1 MARHEFYH
9 VGVFTFSPEEGTAA
23 ITLPNPVPEA
33 VMGDRR
39 DQLMA
44 LQQPISARKNQA
56 CLGKTLD
63 VLIEQEN
70 PSTGELIGRA
80 TRFAP
85 DVDGLVYVKGTA
97 SLNQIVPVTITATY
111 IYDLYGMV
119 AEEAAVF

>member
-1 MARHEFYH
+1 M
-9 VGVFTFSPEEGTAA
+9 
-23 ITLPNPVPEA
+23 
-33 VMGDRR
+33 
-39 DQLMA
+39 
-44 LQQPISARKNQA
+44 
-56 CLGKTLD
+56 GKTLD

-97 SLNQIVPVTITATY
+97 SLNQIVPVTITATD

>member
-1 MARHEFYH
+1 
-9 VGVFTFSPEEGTAA
+9 
-23 ITLPNPVPEA
+23 
-33 VMGDRR
+33 MGDRR

-44 LQQPISARKNQA
+44 LQQPISARNNQA

-80 TRFAP
+80 PRFAP
-85 DVDGLVYVKGTA
+85 EVDGLVYVKGTA
-97 SLNQIVPVTITATY
+97 SLNQIVPVTITATDV
-111 IYDLYGMV
+111 YDLYGMV